1 MSRYCTTRTDSLCS
15 GQLPHHWEAPTV
27 RTYSS
32 SGLLYE
38 LVSPHPGDEAEE
50 KLKKQTLNQVFWLF
64 QAGTLSSI
72 KWEEINP
79 TLVQHPHHPGRKS
92 GSLYPLTLWDGMRNC
107 GSKVACTK
115 IQYKDKVYS
124 WTVRPLELTVRE
136 TGAAAI
142 WQDLVADN
150 LLIFISCL
158 FDIICVH
165 LEQKDNH
172 SERELTLNF
181 LSRKRSVLPVSL
193 S

>member
-1 MSRYCTTRTDSLCS
+1 MSRYCTTRTDSLCF

-50 KLKKQTLNQVFWLF
+50 KLKKTNTQSSLLAIPGWHLVP
-64 QAGTLSSI
+64 LSEKRLILHQIDILTILAEYLPISI
-72 KWEEINP
+72 YALGWNEA
-79 TLVQHPHHPGRKS
+79 
-92 GSLYPLTLWDGMRNC
+92 LW
-107 GSKVACTK
+107 SKVACTK

-124 WTVRPLELTVRE
+124 WTVRPLELTVWE
-136 TGAAAI
+136 TGAAI
-142 WQDLVADN
+142 WQNLVADN

-158 FDIICVH
+158 LDIICVH

>member
-1 MSRYCTTRTDSLCS
+1 MSRYCTTRTDSLCF

-50 KLKKQTLNQVFWLF
+50 KLKKTNTQSSLLAIPGWHLVPLSEKRLILHQIDILTILAEYLPISIY
-64 QAGTLSSI
+64 AG
-72 KWEEINP
+72 WNEA
-79 TLVQHPHHPGRKS
+79 
-92 GSLYPLTLWDGMRNC
+92 LW
-107 GSKVACTK
+107 SKVACTK

-124 WTVRPLELTVRE
+124 WTVRPLELTVWE
-136 TGAAAI
+136 TGAAI
-142 WQDLVADN
+142 WQNLVADN

-158 FDIICVH
+158 LDIICVH